1 MNIEANLK
9 KLKTSIKRRKKITL
23 TLMLGFLM
31 TGVIGYADDPTV
43 QELQQKIIKLETTI
57 TEQNERIAQQNEEI
71 KQKNQEIEGK
81 NQEIEKRFNS
91 KAIIE
96 GKDANIG
103 GNKTP
108 TDTTEGVAIGQ
119 GATID
124 AQGGNGEHYSLAIG
138 RKARVGSNG
147 YDFSSIALGDGAYVL
162 NGSGKQEWALSFDS
176 DNWNVVKGFFNV
188 TVNGPKKSSRIPGG
202 IVIGTNAFART
213 GSIQI
218 GAHTYEGKMGSI
230 DVVKNNDETS
240 KDTNRQANIVNMTT
254 IGTNSY
260 QKAANGTMVGAYNIS
275 TGNFTGEGGLNS
287 LLNGAQNFGSS
298 VFGTLNSIKSKD
310 KNGTSGV
317 ANSIVGI
324 ANITENANGSL
335 VFGAGNVIK
344 NSNESLS
351 LTNTVTESF
360 KNVDEAVEKFQNVIK
375 ESKAGGA
382 TLAIGGANKADYTKQ
397 VSMIGTRNEVKGT
410 SSKKTELVSVSG
422 DNNLVENS
430 RNIVAGKNFHV
441 IGEGNI
447 LQGFNN
453 VDDKPK
459 FLEKEYEEAENIRKE
474 KLEKANKKLKDKED
488 LLEKNK
494 NDPGNKLIYE
504 SAVKKAKAEI
514 KKLSEVT
521 DKEKYKTIM
530 TKIKNNN
537 VVALGNDIEINTDNS
552 VYLGTKSTEAKA
564 ENTTL
569 WNNKD
574 KDEYKEKYKEYAGF
588 DHIGG
593 IVTVG
598 NDTLT
603 RVIQNVAPGLISATS
618 TDAINGSQLF
628 NYVAKQYITV
638 KDENGHSTQVKLG
651 DTLTLKGTTVDVT
664 VKAPEPAQPTPVTPA
679 PAAPTETKAPEHTA
693 TFETKGNVGG
703 SDTFG
708 YKYRDDKGNETE
720 LKEGPDGKL
729 YTQDFLDK
737 NEYKNN
743 KWVKKG
749 TDTASEKVSDNQYE
763 KNNEKVILS
772 TKYGKIITDV
782 ANGVKGNDAVNVSQL
797 KAVSTKV
804 EKNTTD
810 IQQLQKD
817 VKEVDKK
824 SDLALGGVANAVA
837 IANLVQVN
845 SYSDYRHNLSAAY
858 GYYGGSH
865 ALAIG
870 FSGVTKDR
878 RLVYK
883 LSGSVNNKGNLAFG
897 VGAGVM
903 LGNKEESLEHK
914 DIDVKELYEKM
925 SKLEKENQ
933 EFREMFKKLGVMK

>member
-31 TGVIGYADDPTV
+31 TGVIGYAEPTV
-43 QELQQKIIKLETTI
+43 EELQNKIIQLQTTI
-57 TEQNERIAQQNEEI
+57 TQQNERIIQQNEEI
-71 KQKNQEIEGK
+71 KQKNQEIE
-81 NQEIEKRFNS
+81 KRFKSEAVIAGKGAKIGS
-91 KAIIE
+91 KEVPDEKIRGI
-96 GKDANIG
+96 
-103 GNKTP
+103 
-108 TDTTEGVAIGQ
+108 AIGQ
-119 GATID
+119 EAIID
-124 AQGGNGEHYSLAIG
+124 SQGGNDEDYSLAIG
-138 RKARVGSNG
+138 RKARVASNG
-147 YDFSSIALGDGAYVL
+147 LDFSSIALGDNANVL
-162 NGSGKQEWALSFDS
+162 NGSGLQEWTLSFDS
-176 DNWNVVKGFFNV
+176 DNWKMKESDNFFKKLLGIKEV
-188 TVNGPKKSSRIPGG
+188 EDIIKKSKVPGG
-202 IVIGTNAFART
+202 IAMGTNAFART

-218 GAHTYEGKMGSI
+218 GAHTYEGKMGDISI
-230 DVVKNNDETS
+230 VKDEKTTV
-240 KDTNRQANIVNMTT
+240 DTNRQANIVNMTT

-275 TGNFTGEGGLNS
+275 TGDFTGEGNTNS
-287 LLNGAQNFGSS
+287 YSGSQNFGSN
-298 VFGTLNSIKSKD
+298 VFGTLNSIRSK
-310 KNGTSGV
+310 KYSNTSGV

-324 ANITENANGSL
+324 ANTTENANGSL
-335 VFGAGNVIK
+335 VFGAGNIIK
-344 NSNESLS
+344 NSNEALS
-351 LTNTVTESF
+351 LTDTVTESF
-360 KNVDEAVEKFQNVIK
+360 KNVDDAVTKFQKLISTN
-375 ESKAGGA
+375 KAGGA

-410 SSKKTELVSVSG
+410 KNKKTELVSVSG

-441 IGEGNI
+441 TGEGNI

-459 FLEKEYEEAENIRKE
+459 FLEKEYEEAEKIRKE

-552 VYLGTKSTEAKA
+552 VYLGTNSTEAKDD
-564 ENTTL
+564 NTL
-569 WNNKD
+569 WRNEKD
-574 KDEYKEKYKEYAGF
+574 KMDQAYKEYAGF

-598 NDTLT
+598 NDKLT

-618 TDAINGSQLF
+618 TDAINGSQLYK
-628 NYVAKQYITV
+628 YVAKQYITV
-638 KDENGHSTQVKLG
+638 KDGKGNSTQVKLG

-664 VKAPEPAQPTPVTPA
+664 VKAPEPAQPTPV
-679 PAAPTETKAPEHTA
+679 APTSATPVTPTGTKAPEHTA

-729 YTQDFLDK
+729 YTNEFIQN

-749 TDTASEKVSDNQYE
+749 STEDSILKDNQYD
-763 KNNEKVILS
+763 KNDEKVILS

-782 ANGVKGNDAVNVSQL
+782 ANGVKANDAVNVSQL
-797 KAVSTKV
+797 KTVSTNV

-878 RLVYK
+878 KLVYK

-903 LGNKEESLEHK
+903 LGNKEESMEHK
-914 DIDVKELYEKM
+914 DINVKELYEKI
-925 SKLEKENQ
+925 SKLEKENS

>member
-43 QELQQKIIKLETTI
+43 QELQQKIQELQSKI
-57 TEQNERIAQQNEEI
+57 EQIES
-71 KQKNQEIEGK
+71 KNQEIESK
-81 NQEIEKRFNS
+81 FNS
-91 KAIIE
+91 ENVLI
-96 GKDANIG
+96 GKDADENGKGSIAIG
-103 GNKTP
+103 EKAKINNYVGQN
-108 TDTTEGVAIGQ
+108 GSIAIGQ
-119 GATID
+119 
-124 AQGGNGEHYSLAIG
+124 
-138 RKARVGSNG
+138 
-147 YDFSSIALGDGAYVL
+147 
-162 NGSGKQEWALSFDS
+162 
-176 DNWNVVKGFFNV
+176 
-188 TVNGPKKSSRIPGG
+188 
-202 IVIGTNAFART
+202 NAFAESMVGQQEKYFAFNKDIEYNRWGF
-213 GSIQI
+213 GSIPENNIDKLISTLVI
-218 GAHTYEGKMGSI
+218 GNNTYARSGGIMIGPHNFRGMMGDIPNIST
-230 DVVKNNDETS
+230 DTDKEKS
-240 KDTNRQANIVNMTT
+240 KLGLGVLSTT
-254 IGTNSY
+254 LGTNSFT
-260 QKAANGTMVGAYNIS
+260 NGAFATTLGAYSIITS
-275 TGNFTGEGGLNS
+275 QY
-287 LLNGAQNFGSS
+287 NGDNYKYVSQNFGALIN
-298 VFGTLNSIKSKD
+298 GPLNSIESFSSD
-310 KNGTSGV
+310 SGYSGIANSVVGV
-317 ANSIVGI
+317 ANR
-324 ANITENANGSL
+324 ANNSNGSL
-335 VFGAGNVIK
+335 IFGAGNEIT
-344 NSNESLS
+344 NSIGDVKLS
-351 LTNTVTESF
+351 LKKFESP
-360 KNVDEAVEKFQNVIK
+360 NDLSK
-375 ESKAGGA
+375 ELRKKVSDNKGGGA
-382 TLAIGGANKADYTKQ
+382 TLAIGGGNKADYTKQ
-397 VSMIGTRNEVKGT
+397 VSMIGTRNEVKGI
-410 SSKKTELVSVSG
+410 KGKETELVSVSG
-422 DNNLVENS
+422 DNNLVEKS

-441 IGEGNI
+441 IGEGNV
-447 LQGFNN
+447 LQGYNN
-453 VDDKPK
+453 IKDETG
-459 FLEKEYEEAENIRKE
+459 FLQNEYDYAENIRKE
-474 KLEKANKKLKDKED
+474 KLKKAQKKADDTQNKLDEATKENNTNNIAIYRMQ
-488 LLEKNK
+488 LEKC
-494 NDPGNKLIYE
+494 
-504 SAVKKAKAEI
+504 KK
-514 KKLSEVT
+514 EV
-521 DKEKYKTIM
+521 EKYNKETDR
-530 TKIKNNN
+530 TPYNNKVKRNFVKNNN

-552 VYLGTKSTEAKA
+552 VYLGTKSTEAKEA
-564 ENTTL
+564 KTL
-569 WNNKD
+569 WRNK
-574 KDEYKEKYKEYAGF
+574 KDDINKAYKEYAGF

-618 TDAINGSQLF
+618 TDAINGSQLY

-638 KDENGHSTQVKLG
+638 KDGKGNSTQVKLG

-664 VKAPEPAQPTPVTPA
+664 VKTPEPAQPTPVAPTPATPVTPA

-708 YKYRDDKGNETE
+708 YKYRDDKGKETE

-729 YTQDFLDK
+729 YTNEFIQN

-763 KNNEKVILS
+763 KSNEKVILS

-782 ANGVKGNDAVNVSQL
+782 ADGVKDNDAVNLRQL
-797 KAVSTKV
+797 KAVSTNV
-804 EKNTTD
+804 EKNTSD

-865 ALAIG
+865 ALALG

-903 LGNKEESLEHK
+903 LGNKEESMEHK
-914 DIDVKELYEKM
+914 DINVKELYEKI
-925 SKLEKENQ
+925 SKLEKENS

>member
-1 MNIEANLK
+1 MNIETNLK

-43 QELQQKIIKLETTI
+43 EQLQQKIQELQNKI
-57 TEQNERIAQQNEEI
+57 EQ
-71 KQKNQEIEGK
+71 IEGK
-81 NQEIEKRFNS
+81 INKDTIKIGDNS
-91 KAIIE
+91 QVIYDGGTNTNPKGGIAIGENAIV
-96 GKDANIG
+96 KNYIDQSG
-103 GNKTP
+103 GI
-108 TDTTEGVAIGQ
+108 AIGQ
-119 GATID
+119 NAYAESMIGQQEKFFAFNKDIEYNKFGFGSIPQNNID
-124 AQGGNGEHYSLAIG
+124 KLISTLVIGNNTY
-138 RKARVGSNG
+138 ARS
-147 YDFSSIALGDGAYVL
+147 
-162 NGSGKQEWALSFDS
+162 
-176 DNWNVVKGFFNV
+176 
-188 TVNGPKKSSRIPGG
+188 GG
-202 IVIGTNAFART
+202 IMIGPHNFR
-213 GSIQI
+213 
-218 GAHTYEGKMGSI
+218 GKMGDI
-230 DVVKNNDETS
+230 DNISTDTRDEKAKLGLGVLS
-240 KDTNRQANIVNMTT
+240 TT
-254 IGTNSY
+254 LGTNSFT
-260 QKAANGTMVGAYNIS
+260 NGAFATTLGAYSIITS
-275 TGNFTGEGGLNS
+275 KYDGNNS
-287 LLNGAQNFGSS
+287 YATQNFGALIN
-298 VFGTLNSIKSKD
+298 GPLNSIESSSSD
-310 KNGTSGV
+310 SGYSGIANSVVGV
-317 ANSIVGI
+317 ANRTNNS
-324 ANITENANGSL
+324 NGSL
-335 VFGAGNVIK
+335 IFGAGNEITNSVEEIKFPMKKSGFFGSPFESPNELSEELRKGVIK
-344 NSNESLS
+344 NKS
-351 LTNTVTESF
+351 
-360 KNVDEAVEKFQNVIK
+360 
-375 ESKAGGA
+375 GGA
-382 TLAIGGANKADYTKQ
+382 TLAIGGGNKADYTKQ
-397 VSMIGTRNEVKGT
+397 VSIIGTKNEIKGT
-410 SSKKTELVSVSG
+410 KDKKTELVSVSG

-430 RNIVAGKNFHV
+430 KNIVAGNNFHV
-441 IGEGNI
+441 IGEGNV

-453 VDDKPK
+453 PTNN
-459 FLEKEYEEAENIRKE
+459 ERRK
-474 KLEKANKKLKDKED
+474 
-488 LLEKNK
+488 
-494 NDPGNKLIYE
+494 
-504 SAVKKAKAEI
+504 
-514 KKLSEVT
+514 VT
-521 DKEKYKTIM
+521 
-530 TKIKNNN
+530 NNN

-618 TDAINGSQLF
+618 TDAINGSQLY

-638 KDENGHSTQVKLG
+638 KDGKGNSTQVKLG

-679 PAAPTETKAPEHTA
+679 PAAPTQPKVPEHTA
-693 TFETKGNVGG
+693 TFEVKGNVGG

-720 LKEGPDGKL
+720 LTEGPDGEL
-729 YTQDFLDK
+729 YTNEFIQN

-749 TDTASEKVSDNQYE
+749 TDTDSENVDKNKYE
-763 KNNEKVILS
+763 KSNEKVILS

-782 ANGVKGNDAVNVSQL
+782 ANGVKDNDAVNLSQL
-797 KAVSTKV
+797 KDVSTKV
-804 EKNTTD
+804 EKNTSD

-903 LGNKEESLEHK
+903 LGNKEESMEHK
-914 DIDVKELYEKM
+914 DINVKELYEKI
-925 SKLEKENQ
+925 SKLEKENS

>member
-23 TLMLGFLM
+23 TLMLGFLI

-43 QELQQKIIKLETTI
+43 QELQSKI
-57 TEQNERIAQQNEEI
+57 EQIES
-71 KQKNQEIEGK
+71 KNQEIESK
-81 NQEIEKRFNS
+81 FNS
-91 KAIIE
+91 ENVLI
-96 GKDANIG
+96 GKDAYENGKGSIAIG
-103 GNKTP
+103 EKAKINNYVDQNGSI
-108 TDTTEGVAIGQ
+108 AIGQ
-119 GATID
+119 NAF
-124 AQGGNGEHYSLAIG
+124 AESM
-138 RKARVGSNG
+138 V
-147 YDFSSIALGDGAYVL
+147 
-162 NGSGKQEWALSFDS
+162 GKQEKYFAFNKNIKYS
-176 DNWNVVKGFFNV
+176 GFGFGSVPENNIDKLISTLV
-188 TVNGPKKSSRIPGG
+188 IGNNTYARSGG
-202 IVIGTNAFART
+202 IMIGPHNFR
-213 GSIQI
+213 
-218 GAHTYEGKMGSI
+218 GKMGDLENIST
-230 DVVKNNDETS
+230 DTDEEKRKLGVGVLS
-240 KDTNRQANIVNMTT
+240 TT
-254 IGTNSY
+254 LGTNSFT
-260 QKAANGTMVGAYNIS
+260 NGAFATTLGAYSIITS
-275 TGNFTGEGGLNS
+275 QY
-287 LLNGAQNFGSS
+287 NGDNPKYVPQNFGALIN
-298 VFGTLNSIKSKD
+298 GPLNSIESFSSD
-310 KNGTSGV
+310 NQYSGIANSVVGV
-317 ANSIVGI
+317 ANRTNNS
-324 ANITENANGSL
+324 NGSL
-335 VFGAGNVIK
+335 IFGAGNEIT
-344 NSNESLS
+344 NSIGDVNLS
-351 LTNTVTESF
+351 LRKFESP
-360 KNVDEAVEKFQNVIK
+360 NDLSK
-375 ESKAGGA
+375 ELRKKVSDNKGGGA

-410 SSKKTELVSVSG
+410 EGEKIELVSVSG

-430 RNIVAGKNFHV
+430 RNIVTGKNFHV
-441 IGEGNI
+441 IGEGNV
-447 LQGFNN
+447 LQGYNN
-453 VDDKPK
+453 IKDEEG
-459 FLEKEYEEAENIRKE
+459 FLQNEYDYAENIRKE
-474 KLEKANKKLKDKED
+474 KLKKAQDKVTKTKEKLDEATKENNTTNITIYRMQLTKDEKEVEKYNKETERTPYNNKVKRNFV
-488 LLEKNK
+488 KNK
-494 NDPGNKLIYE
+494 
-504 SAVKKAKAEI
+504 
-514 KKLSEVT
+514 
-521 DKEKYKTIM
+521 
-530 TKIKNNN
+530 N

-618 TDAINGSQLF
+618 TDAINGSQLY

-638 KDENGHSTQVKLG
+638 KDGNGNSTQVKLG

-664 VKAPEPAQPTPVTPA
+664 VKAPEPAQPTPTPSK
-679 PAAPTETKAPEHTA
+679 PTETKAPEHTA
-693 TFETKGNVGG
+693 TFEVKGNVGG

-708 YKYRDDKGNETE
+708 YKYRNDEGKETE
-720 LKEGPDGKL
+720 LTEGPDGNL
-729 YTQDFLDK
+729 YTKKFIEN

-749 TDTASEKVSDNQYE
+749 TNTDSENVDKNQYDKE
-763 KNNEKVILS
+763 DEKVILS

-782 ANGVKGNDAVNVSQL
+782 ANGVKDNDAVNVSQL
-797 KAVSTKV
+797 KTVSTNV
-804 EKNTTD
+804 EKNTSD

-903 LGNKEESLEHK
+903 LGNKEESMEHK
-914 DIDVKELYEKM
+914 DINVKELYEKI
-925 SKLEKENQ
+925 SKLEKENS

>member
-1 MNIEANLK
+1 MNIETNLK

-43 QELQQKIIKLETTI
+43 EQLQQKIQELQNKI
-57 TEQNERIAQQNEEI
+57 EQ
-71 KQKNQEIEGK
+71 IEGK
-81 NQEIEKRFNS
+81 INKDTIKIGDNS
-91 KAIIE
+91 QVNYAGGTGTSPKGGIAIGENATVHNYI
-96 GKDANIG
+96 DQSG
-103 GNKTP
+103 GI
-108 TDTTEGVAIGQ
+108 AIGQ
-119 GATID
+119 NAYAESMVGQQEKFFAFNKNIKYNWF
-124 AQGGNGEHYSLAIG
+124 GIGNTPENEHNHLITTLVIG
-138 RKARVGSNG
+138 NNTYARS
-147 YDFSSIALGDGAYVL
+147 
-162 NGSGKQEWALSFDS
+162 
-176 DNWNVVKGFFNV
+176 
-188 TVNGPKKSSRIPGG
+188 GG
-202 IVIGTNAFART
+202 IMIGPHNFR
-213 GSIQI
+213 
-218 GAHTYEGKMGSI
+218 GKMGDI
-230 DVVKNNDETS
+230 DNIST
-240 KDTNRQANIVNMTT
+240 DTKEDKAKLGVGVLATT
-254 IGTNSY
+254 LGTNSFT
-260 QKAANGTMVGAYNIS
+260 NGAFASTIGAYSIITSRYDGQDSNKNYVS
-275 TGNFTGEGGLNS
+275 
-287 LLNGAQNFGSS
+287 QNFGAVINGS
-298 VFGTLNSIKSKD
+298 LNSIESYKSDSKF
-310 KNGTSGV
+310 SGI
-317 ANSIVGI
+317 ANSIVGV
-324 ANITENANGSL
+324 ANRANNSNGSL
-335 VFGAGNVIK
+335 IFGAGNEIT
-344 NSNESLS
+344 NS
-351 LTNTVTESF
+351 
-360 KNVDEAVEKFQNVIK
+360 VEKINFSPK
-375 ESKAGGA
+375 RFESPNDLSEELRKAVNKNNAGGA

-397 VSMIGTRNEVKGT
+397 VSMIGTRNEIKGT
-410 SSKKTELVSVSG
+410 ENKKIELVSVSG

-441 IGEGNI
+441 KGEGNV
-447 LQGFNN
+447 LQGFN
-453 VDDKPK
+453 
-459 FLEKEYEEAENIRKE
+459 
-474 KLEKANKKLKDKED
+474 KD
-488 LLEKNK
+488 
-494 NDPGNKLIYE
+494 E
-504 SAVKKAKAEI
+504 SKRN
-514 KKLSEVT
+514 EVT
-521 DKEKYKTIM
+521 
-530 TKIKNNN
+530 NNN
-537 VVALGNDIEINTDNS
+537 VVALGNDIKVSTDNS
-552 VYLGTKSTEAKA
+552 IYLGMESANSKD
-564 ENTTL
+564 ENTL
-569 WNNKD
+569 WKAD
-574 KDEYKEKYKEYAGF
+574 KKFDAKYKEYAGF
-588 DHIGG
+588 DQIGG

-618 TDAINGSQLF
+618 TDAINGSQLY

-638 KDENGHSTQVKLG
+638 KDGKGNSTQVKLG

-664 VKAPEPAQPTPVTPA
+664 VEAPEPAQPTPVAPTPATPVTPA
-679 PAAPTETKAPEHTA
+679 PATPTGTKAPEHTA

-703 SDTFG
+703 SDTFW

-729 YTQDFLDK
+729 YTNEFIQN

-749 TDTASEKVSDNQYE
+749 TNTDSENVDKNQYD
-763 KNNEKVILS
+763 KKDEKVILS

-782 ANGVKGNDAVNVSQL
+782 ANGVKDNDAVNLSQL

-804 EKNTTD
+804 EKNTSD

-903 LGNKEESLEHK
+903 LGNKEESMEHK
-914 DIDVKELYEKM
+914 DINVKELYEKI
-925 SKLEKENQ
+925 SKLEKENS

>member
-31 TGVIGYADDPTV
+31 TGVIGYADPTV
-43 QELQQKIIKLETTI
+43 EELQQKIQEL
-57 TEQNERIAQQNEEI
+57 QNKIDQ
-71 KQKNQEIEGK
+71 IEGK
-81 NQEIEKRFNS
+81 IGR
-91 KAIIE
+91 IGDPD
-96 GKDANIG
+96 GKIRG
-103 GNKTP
+103 I
-108 TDTTEGVAIGQ
+108 AIGQ
-119 GATID
+119 EATID
-124 AQGGNGEHYSLAIG
+124 SQGGNDEDYSLAIG

-147 YDFSSIALGDGAYVL
+147 LDFSSIALGDNAYVL
-162 NGSGKQEWALSFDS
+162 NGSGKQEKVLSFMD
-176 DNWNVVKGFFNV
+176 DNY
-188 TVNGPKKSSRIPGG
+188 NGEEPKDKTKVPGG
-202 IVIGTNAFART
+202 ISIGTNTFART

-218 GAHTYEGKMGSI
+218 GSHTYSGLMGGI
-230 DVVKNNDETS
+230 DVND
-240 KDTNRQANIVNMTT
+240 KTNGEANIVNMTT

-260 QKAANGTMVGAYNIS
+260 QKAAMGTMVGAYNIS
-275 TGNFTGEGGLNS
+275 TGGFTGAGGFNS
-287 LLNGAQNFGSS
+287 FSYGAQNFGSS
-298 VFGTLNSIKSKD
+298 VFGTLNSIRSKG
-310 KNGTSGV
+310 KGGNSGV
-317 ANSIVGI
+317 ANSIIGI
-324 ANITENANGSL
+324 ANTTENANGSL

-344 NSNESLS
+344 NSNEYLS
-351 LTNTVTESF
+351 LTNTVTGSF
-360 KNVDEAVEKFQNVIK
+360 KNVDEAVEKFQKAIK
-375 ESKAGGA
+375 NNKSGGA
-382 TLAIGGANKADYTKQ
+382 TLAIGGGNTADYTKQ
-397 VSMIGTRNEVKGT
+397 VTMIGTNNTVKGDKD
-410 SSKKTELVSVSG
+410 KKVELNMVAG
-422 DNNLVENS
+422 DDNKIENSS
-430 RNIVAGKNFHV
+430 RNIVY
-441 IGEGNI
+441 GNKFRVGVAKQTRDNEPTPDVNGN
-447 LQGFNN
+447 LLFGFNTKEN
-453 VDDKPK
+453 VV
-459 FLEKEYEEAENIRKE
+459 N
-474 KLEKANKKLKDKED
+474 NK
-488 LLEKNK
+488 
-494 NDPGNKLIYE
+494 
-504 SAVKKAKAEI
+504 
-514 KKLSEVT
+514 
-521 DKEKYKTIM
+521 
-530 TKIKNNN
+530 N
-537 VVALGNDIEINTDNS
+537 VVALGNDIKVTEDNA
-552 VYLGTKSTEAKA
+552 VYLGNESSSNIKEENDNNAKTIWQQQIVKIKQDIYSDKVETEGVKGLKDKIREKEGKKHTASFFNPLTDEQKA
-564 ENTTL
+564 ENNRIDEEIKAL
-569 WNNKD
+569 NNDIQKL
-574 KDEYKEKYKEYAGF
+574 KDENINKTMKEKYKDYSEYAGF
-588 DHIGG
+588 TQMGSILS
-593 IVTVG
+593 VG
-598 NDTLT
+598 NSNFT

-638 KDENGHSTQVKLG
+638 KDGKGNSTQVKLG

-664 VKAPEPAQPTPVTPA
+664 VKAPEPAQSTPVTPTPAVPTPAAPQPTPA
-679 PAAPTETKAPEHTA
+679 PAKPTETKAPEHTA
-693 TFETKGNVGG
+693 TFEVKGNVGG

-708 YKYRDDKGNETE
+708 YKYRDDKGKETE

-749 TDTASEKVSDNQYE
+749 STEDSILKDNQYD
-763 KNNEKVILS
+763 KKDEKVILS

-782 ANGVKGNDAVNVSQL
+782 ANGVKDNDAVNVSQL
-797 KAVSTKV
+797 KAVSTRV
-804 EKNTTD
+804 EKNTSD

-903 LGNKEESLEHK
+903 LGNKEESMEHK
-914 DIDVKELYEKM
+914 DINVKELYEKI
-925 SKLEKENQ
+925 SKLEKENS

>member
-23 TLMLGFLM
+23 TLMLVFLM
-31 TGVIGYADDPTV
+31 TGVIGYADGPTV
-43 QELQQKIIKLETTI
+43 QELQQKIQELQNKI
-57 TEQNERIAQQNEEI
+57 EQ
-71 KQKNQEIEGK
+71 IEGK
-81 NQEIEKRFNS
+81 INKDTIKIGDNS
-91 KAIIE
+91 QVNYDGGTGTNPKGGIAIGENAVVHNYI
-96 GKDANIG
+96 DQSG
-103 GNKTP
+103 GI
-108 TDTTEGVAIGQ
+108 AIGQ
-119 GATID
+119 NAYAESMVGQQEKYFAFNKNIGYNHWGFGNTPEDNID
-124 AQGGNGEHYSLAIG
+124 KLISTLVIGNNTY
-138 RKARVGSNG
+138 ARS
-147 YDFSSIALGDGAYVL
+147 
-162 NGSGKQEWALSFDS
+162 
-176 DNWNVVKGFFNV
+176 
-188 TVNGPKKSSRIPGG
+188 GG
-202 IVIGTNAFART
+202 IMIGPHNFR
-213 GSIQI
+213 
-218 GAHTYEGKMGSI
+218 GKMGDI
-230 DVVKNNDETS
+230 DNIST
-240 KDTNRQANIVNMTT
+240 DTKKEKAKLGMGVLSTT
-254 IGTNSY
+254 LGTNSFT
-260 QKAANGTMVGAYNIS
+260 NGAFATTLGAYSIITS
-275 TGNFTGEGGLNS
+275 QY
-287 LLNGAQNFGSS
+287 NGDNPKYVPQNFGALIN
-298 VFGTLNSIKSKD
+298 GPLNSIESFSSD
-310 KNGTSGV
+310 NGYSGIANSVVGV
-317 ANSIVGI
+317 ANRTNNS
-324 ANITENANGSL
+324 NGSL
-335 VFGAGNVIK
+335 IFGAGNEIT
-344 NSNESLS
+344 NSIGNVDLS
-351 LTNTVTESF
+351 LKKFESP
-360 KNVDEAVEKFQNVIK
+360 NDLSK
-375 ESKAGGA
+375 ELRKKVSDNKGGGA
-382 TLAIGGANKADYTKQ
+382 TLAIGGGNKADFTRQ
-397 VSMIGTRNEVKGT
+397 VSIFGTRNEVKGI
-410 SSKKTELVSVSG
+410 KGKETELVSVSG
-422 DNNLVENS
+422 DNNLVEKS

-447 LQGFNN
+447 LQGYNN
-453 VDDKPK
+453 IKDEKG
-459 FLEKEYEEAENIRKE
+459 FLQNEYDHAENIRKE
-474 KLEKANKKLKDKED
+474 KLTEAQKKVDD
-488 LLEKNK
+488 TQR
-494 NDPGNKLIYE
+494 KLDEATKKGDNTNEFIY
-504 SAVKKAKAEI
+504 KKQ
-514 KKLSEVT
+514 L
-521 DKEKYKTIM
+521 EKYKNEVEKYNTE
-530 TKIKNNN
+530 TDRTPYKDKVKRNFVTNNN

-552 VYLGTKSTEAKA
+552 VYLGTKSTEAK
-564 ENTTL
+564 ETNTL
-569 WNNKD
+569 WRS
-574 KDEYKEKYKEYAGF
+574 EKGKRDQTYNEYAGF

-618 TDAINGSQLF
+618 TDAINGSQLY

-638 KDENGHSTQVKLG
+638 KDGKGNSTQVKLG
-651 DTLTLKGTTVDVT
+651 DTLTLKGTTVDVK
-664 VKAPEPAQPTPVTPA
+664 VEKPKQAQPNTSKPATPTPGTTSVAPQPA
-679 PAAPTETKAPEHTA
+679 PGAPKQPEAPEHTA

-729 YTQDFLDK
+729 YTNEFIQN

-743 KWVKKG
+743 KWFKKG
-749 TDTASEKVSDNQYE
+749 TDTASEKVSDNQYDKE
-763 KNNEKVILS
+763 DKKVILS

-782 ANGVKGNDAVNVSQL
+782 ADGVKENDAVNVRQL
-797 KAVSTKV
+797 KAVSTNV

-903 LGNKEESLEHK
+903 LGNKEESMEHK
-914 DIDVKELYEKM
+914 DINVKELYEKI
-925 SKLEKENQ
+925 SKLEKENS

>member
-81 NQEIEKRFNS
+81 NQEIEKKFNS

-147 YDFSSIALGDGAYVL
+147 LDFSSIALGDGAYVL
-162 NGSGKQEWALSFDS
+162 NGSGKQENVLSFGNS
-176 DNWNVVKGFFNV
+176 KYA
-188 TVNGPKKSSRIPGG
+188 GG
-202 IVIGTNAFART
+202 IALGTNSFART

-218 GAHTYEGKMGSI
+218 GAHTYSGLMGGI
-230 DVVKNNDETS
+230 DVNKINEE
-240 KDTNRQANIVNMTT
+240 ANIVNMTT

-260 QKAANGTMVGAYNIS
+260 QKAAMGTMVGAYNIS
-275 TGNFTGEGGLNS
+275 TGNFDGNGGFNS
-287 LLNGAQNFGSS
+287 FMYGSQNFGSS
-298 VFGTLNSIKSKD
+298 VFGTLNSIKSKG
-310 KNGTSGV
+310 KNGKSGV

-324 ANITENANGSL
+324 ANTTENANGSL

-344 NSNESLS
+344 NSNEALS
-351 LTNTVTESF
+351 LTNTVTGSF
-360 KNVDEAVEKFQNVIK
+360 ENVDKAVEKFQEVISK
-375 ESKAGGA
+375 NKAGGA
-382 TLAIGGANKADYTKQ
+382 TLAIGGANKADYTRQ

-410 SSKKTELVSVSG
+410 ESKKTELVSVSG

-430 RNIVAGKNFHV
+430 RNIVAGNNFHV
-441 IGEGNI
+441 IGEGNV

-453 VDDKPK
+453 VDDKK
-459 FLEKEYEEAENIRKE
+459 RREI
-474 KLEKANKKLKDKED
+474 AN
-488 LLEKNK
+488 
-494 NDPGNKLIYE
+494 
-504 SAVKKAKAEI
+504 S
-514 KKLSEVT
+514 
-521 DKEKYKTIM
+521 
-530 TKIKNNN
+530 N

-552 VYLGTKSTEAKA
+552 VYLGTKSTEAKEA
-564 ENTTL
+564 KTL
-569 WNNKD
+569 WRSEKGKKD
-574 KDEYKEKYKEYAGF
+574 QTYNEYAGF

-618 TDAINGSQLF
+618 TDAINGSQLY
-628 NYVAKQYITV
+628 NYVNNKYITV
-638 KDENGHSTQVKLG
+638 KTGKKTINVKLG
-651 DTLTLKGTTVDVT
+651 DTLELEGKGIDISVADKQPQTTQPNT
-664 VKAPEPAQPTPVTPA
+664 TPQTAPSTPA
-679 PAAPTETKAPEHTA
+679 EPKVQEHTA
-693 TFETKGNVGG
+693 TFEVKGNVGG

-708 YKYRDDKGNETE
+708 YKYRDDKGEETE
-720 LKEGPDGKL
+720 LTEGPDGNL
-729 YTQDFLDK
+729 YTKKFIEN

-782 ANGVKGNDAVNVSQL
+782 AKGVKENDAVNVSQL
-797 KAVSTKV
+797 KTVSTEV
-804 EKNTTD
+804 EKNTSD

-824 SDLALGGVANAVA
+824 SDLALGGVSNAVA

-903 LGNKEESLEHK
+903 LGNKEESMEHK
-914 DIDVKELYEKM
+914 DINVKELYEKI
-925 SKLEKENQ
+925 SKLEKENS

>member
-31 TGVIGYADDPTV
+31 TGVIGYAEPAV
-43 QELQQKIIKLETTI
+43 KELQNKIIQLQTTI
-57 TEQNERIAQQNEEI
+57 TQQNEEI
-71 KQKNQEIEGK
+71 KQKNQEIE
-81 NQEIEKRFNS
+81 KRFKSEAVIAGKGAKIGS
-91 KAIIE
+91 KEVPDEKIRGI
-96 GKDANIG
+96 
-103 GNKTP
+103 
-108 TDTTEGVAIGQ
+108 AIGQ
-119 GATID
+119 EAIID
-124 AQGGNGEHYSLAIG
+124 SQGGNDKDYSLAIG
-138 RKARVGSNG
+138 RKARVASNG
-147 YDFSSIALGDGAYVL
+147 LDFSSIALGDNAIVL
-162 NGSGKQEWALSFDS
+162 NGSGLQEWTLSFDS
-176 DNWNVVKGFFNV
+176 DNWKMKESSSFIKKMLGIKEVDDII
-188 TVNGPKKSSRIPGG
+188 KKSRVPGG
-202 IVIGTNAFART
+202 IAIGTNSFART

-218 GAHTYEGKMGSI
+218 GAHTYEGKMGDI
-230 DVVKNNDETS
+230 NIVKDEKTTGG
-240 KDTNRQANIVNMTT
+240 TNRQANIVNMTT

-260 QKAANGTMVGAYNIS
+260 QKAAMGTMVGAYNIS
-275 TGNFTGEGGLNS
+275 NGDFTGEGGTNS
-287 LLNGAQNFGSS
+287 YSGVQNFGSS
-298 VFGTLNSIKSKD
+298 VFGTLNSIRSKG
-310 KNGTSGV
+310 KNNNSGV

-324 ANITENANGSL
+324 ANTTKNANGSL

-344 NSNESLS
+344 NSNEKLK
-351 LTNTVTESF
+351 LTDTVTESF
-360 KNVDEAVEKFQNVIK
+360 KNVDEAVEKFQKLISKN
-375 ESKAGGA
+375 KAGGA

-410 SSKKTELVSVSG
+410 ENKKTELVSVSG

-453 VDDKPK
+453 VEDKPK
-459 FLEKEYEEAENIRKE
+459 FLEKEYEEAEKIRKE
-474 KLEKANKKLKDKED
+474 KLEKANKKLEKNKE

-494 NDPGNKLIYE
+494 NDPGNKLMYE
-504 SAVKKAKAEI
+504 NAVKKAQTEI
-514 KKLSEVT
+514 EKLSEET
-521 DKEKYKTIM
+521 DREKYKTIM

-552 VYLGTKSTEAKA
+552 VYLGTNSTEAKEA
-564 ENTTL
+564 KTL
-569 WNNKD
+569 WRSEKD
-574 KDEYKEKYKEYAGF
+574 KMDQAYKEYAGF

-598 NDTLT
+598 NDKLT

-618 TDAINGSQLF
+618 TDAINGSQLY

-638 KDENGHSTQVKLG
+638 KDGKGNSTQVKLG

-664 VKAPEPAQPTPVTPA
+664 VKAPEPAQPTPVAPTPATPVTPA
-679 PAAPTETKAPEHTA
+679 PATPTGTKAPEHTA

-729 YTQDFLDK
+729 YTNEFIQN

-749 TDTASEKVSDNQYE
+749 TNTDSENVDKNQYDKE
-763 KNNEKVILS
+763 DEKVILS

-782 ANGVKGNDAVNVSQL
+782 ANGVKDNDAVNVSQL
-797 KAVSTKV
+797 KTVSTNV
-804 EKNTTD
+804 EKNTSD

-903 LGNKEESLEHK
+903 LGNKEESMEHK
-914 DIDVKELYEKM
+914 DINVKELYEKI
-925 SKLEKENQ
+925 SKLEKENS